1 MFLSFYR
8 FALCCPRASLTRF
21 YSVQISYDSRRKW
34 ALQGLPR
41 PRSILDDNDTPVD
54 LSEDDDAVNGVRP
67 NTPPL
72 HLRQPPK
79 KPTPHEYKVHREV
92 IKKNFPAGWNP
103 PHKVSREA
111 MEGIRQMHR
120 LDPEKFSTPILAE
133 KFKISPEAVRRILKS
148 RWEPPREKRLK
159 LAERERAAKME
170 YFSLKRVR
178 ERMEARAARE
188 SADVGTDRDRLQFE

>member
-1 MFLSFYR
+1 MFSLRKVS
-8 FALCCPRASLTRF
+8 LCCRATLVRL
-21 YSVQISYDSRRKW
+21 YSIPISHDSRRKW
-34 ALQGLPR
+34 ALEGLPR
-41 PRSILDDNDTPVD
+41 PRSILDDDDTPVD

-79 KPTPHEYKVHREV
+79 KPTPREYKVHREV
-92 IKKNFPAGWNP
+92 IKKNFPGGWNP

-120 LDPEKFSTPILAE
+120 LDPEKFSTPLLAE

-148 RWEPPREKRLK
+148 RWEPSREKRLK
-159 LAERERAAKME
+159 LAERERTAKME